1 MAYEDEFFRTLS
13 EKDIWQRYCGFLD
26 ISIDEFMD
34 IQRRL
39 LMDQIARVSDS
50 FLGKKIL
57 NGIKP
62 KSEEEFRHKVPIT
75 TYQDYEPYLSARCE
89 DVLAEKP
96 LFWCHSAGRRG
107 SFKWMPFTVAEYE
120 VTAKYCVSV
129 CILGTANK
137 RGDINFHPGDRVL
150 MNLAPPP
157 YTFGSILHHLPQYF
171 TFRPQPPFDESENV
185 DFQTRLQQGFTL
197 ALQQGTDVV
206 LSLSSIM
213 VKMGQSF
220 VERQKTMKLS
230 PSILLKPRFLKSL
243 IRARL
248 VSKRQGRAML
258 PRDLCQPRAALT
270 GGTDTTI
277 YRDEILYYW
286 GVKPFEFYG
295 ATDSGFLAM
304 QNWNKKWMTFLPDV
318 SFLEFI
324 PEEETIKWAENPDY
338 KPSTVLFNEVEVGK
352 AYEIIIT
359 RFHGTP
365 LFRYRVGDV
374 IKFAALEDEETG
386 VKLPQMFFYHRA
398 GETIDL
404 ASLARLD
411 ERTIWKAIANT
422 GIKYEEWSARKEYNG
437 SQSFLCI
444 YIELK
449 EERQAGE
456 VGHLIDEQLKIIDI
470 DYVDVG
476 TELELQP
483 VKVTLL
489 PPGTFQRYLLERQKE
504 GADLAHLKPAHINA
518 PDETI
523 RRLLKL
529 SEVYSGK

>member
-1 MAYEDEFFRTLS
+1 
-13 EKDIWQRYCGFLD
+13 
-26 ISIDEFMD
+26 
-34 IQRRL
+34 
-39 LMDQIARVSDS
+39 
-50 FLGKKIL
+50 
-57 NGIKP
+57 
-62 KSEEEFRHKVPIT
+62 
-75 TYQDYEPYLSARCE
+75 
-89 DVLAEKP
+89 
-96 LFWCHSAGRRG
+96 
-107 SFKWMPFTVAEYE
+107 MPFTSAEYE
-120 VTAKYCVSV
+120 ATAKYCISV

-137 RGDINFHPGDRVL
+137 RGEVNFHPGDRVL

-157 YTFGSILHHLPQYF
+157 YTFGSILHYLPLYF
-171 TFRPQPPFDESENV
+171 TFQPQPPFDEAENV

-206 LSLSSIM
+206 VSLSSVM

-220 VERQKTMKLS
+220 VERQKQMKLS
-230 PSILLKPRFLKSL
+230 PSLLSKPRFLSSL
-243 IRARL
+243 IRAKL
-248 VSKRQGRAML
+248 VSKREKRAML
-258 PRDLCQPRAALT
+258 PRDLCQPKAALT
-270 GGTDTTI
+270 GGTDTSI
-277 YRDEILYYW
+277 YREEILYYW

-304 QNWNKKWMTFLPDV
+304 QNWNKKWMTFLPDIA
-318 SFLEFI
+318 FLEFI
-324 PEEETIKWAENPDY
+324 PEEETLKWADDPNY
-338 KPSTVLFNEVEVGK
+338 KPSTVLFDEVEPDK

-365 LFRYRVGDV
+365 LFRFRVGDV

-398 GETIDL
+398 GETIDI

-422 GIKYEEWSARKEYNG
+422 GIKYEDWSARKEYHG
-437 SQSFLCI
+437 SQGFLRI

-456 VGHLIDEQLKIIDI
+456 IEHLIDEQLKIIDV

-489 PPGTFQRYLLERQKE
+489 PSGTFQRYLTERQKE
-504 GADLAHLKPAHINA
+504 GADLAHLKPTHINA
-518 PDETI
+518 PDEI
-523 RRLLKL
+523 IQRLLKL
-529 SEVYSGK
+529 SEVGSGK